1 MVAPSELGIVCLG
14 RYSHVRYL
22 PATGPGKRHRVLIIK
37 DPTST
42 IFRRQCPILCRH
54 ESRYH
59 GSTRPLVLI
68 YDLGPNV
75 NGIDSRIPDQCTVRQ
90 AAYVVRHGSRFPDT
104 GSYEAWVAIYHKI
117 QAAAQQDG
125 FEARGSL
132 SFIPQWKPVLTN
144 PALQLGQESMT
155 GWKEASDLGYQ
166 LRSRYPG
173 FYQDG
178 NPFYVWANQYKSPIN
193 ESRVVQTARAFLNG
207 YLYEYADSY
216 GTVVSVNSTG
226 SPAAIGNSLGPSDSC
241 PAFGS
246 ISSGGDNVTNWD
258 ATWLPKVVHRINS
271 EIKGNLTF
279 DETEVLFFPYMCA
292 YETQIEG
299 RLSPWCDVF
308 TEQELRNYAYSQDL
322 SYFYGVGP
330 GSIGPAKVLFLPFL
344 KSLLSL
350 LETGPGQ
357 VGVGPNGT
365 SFEIPRLIMAFMNDN
380 QIAEMT
386 AAMGIFDSEGLLPD
400 DHIPAEHLYNV
411 AHFITMRGTVA
422 FEVMDCNVDNAT
434 NGPYIRVL
442 FNDAVYPIVSCQ
454 NGPGRSCPLSDYLA
468 LIHKKIDEAG
478 DFLDYCNVTDTA
490 RPEVA
495 TGATFFQDLSLDFLT
510 FVKP

>member
-1 MVAPSELGIVCLG
+1 MISITIPL
-14 RYSHVRYL
+14 RT
-22 PATGPGKRHRVLIIK
+22 PAYI
-37 DPTST
+37 S
-42 IFRRQCPILCRH
+42 
-54 ESRYH
+54 
-59 GSTRPLVLI
+59 
-68 YDLGPNV
+68 
-75 NGIDSRIPDQCTVRQ
+75 
-90 AAYVVRHGSRFPDT
+90 
-104 GSYEAWVAIYHKI
+104 
-117 QAAAQQDG
+117 
-125 FEARGSL
+125 
-132 SFIPQWKPVLTN
+132 
-144 PALQLGQESMT
+144 
-155 GWKEASDLGYQ
+155 
-166 LRSRYPG
+166 
-173 FYQDG
+173 
-178 NPFYVWANQYKSPIN
+178 
-193 ESRVVQTARAFLNG
+193 
-207 YLYEYADSY
+207 
-216 GTVVSVNSTG
+216 
-226 SPAAIGNSLGPSDSC
+226 IG
-241 PAFGS
+241 
-246 ISSGGDNVTNWD
+246 D

-292 YETQIEG
+292 YESQIEG

-350 LETGPGQ
+350 LETGPAQ

-490 RPEVA
+490 RPEAA